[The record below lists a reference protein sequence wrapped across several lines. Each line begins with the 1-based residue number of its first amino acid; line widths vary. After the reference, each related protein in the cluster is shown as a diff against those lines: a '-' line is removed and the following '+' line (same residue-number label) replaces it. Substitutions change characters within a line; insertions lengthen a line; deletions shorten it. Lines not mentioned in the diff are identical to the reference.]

1 VDTLDYIGYC
11 IYDYM
16 YDSGRGLIMNK
27 AVKGIQTVNRF
38 IKLLNSMPEKA
49 RQNFYRKMAAKI
61 EEDKLG
67 LRKYHVHIYE
77 ISGKVELDVFTFS
90 EEGAKSGAL
99 EAAKRDAFIF
109 GESDCKHIAIAFLIE
124 KDKK

>member
-1 VDTLDYIGYC
+1 
-11 IYDYM
+11 
-16 YDSGRGLIMNK
+16 MNK
-27 AVKGIQTVNRF
+27 AVNRIQTINRF
-38 IKLLNSMPEKA
+38 IQLLDSMPEEV

-61 EEDKLG
+61 KIEDESKLK
-67 LRKYHVHIYE
+67 KYHIHIYE
-77 ISGKVELDVFTFS
+77 VSGKVELDVFTFS